1 MAEKGRPW
9 ARKRRDG
16 GGSVPTTEN
25 ARRARPSPATGGT
38 RGRSGSRWRQGGVWA
53 GVIVLL
59 ILAYSFRFELGQLG
73 DRVVGELLPYAAVT
87 TEAGAIRLRAQ
98 RDGHYYIDAMVEG
111 RKIRFLVDTGAS
123 IVVLSPDDANRLG
136 IKLTPANF
144 SRRMRTANGI
154 VRGAPVVIRALDL
167 GTIHL
172 SNVSA
177 VINEAA
183 MAHSLLGVSAL
194 EKLSSYEVRDG
205 TLTLRR

>member
-1 MAEKGRPW
+1 MTENGGPW
-9 ARKRRDG
+9 ARKPRAG
-16 GGSVPTTEN
+16 GGSVPTSRSAEQ
-25 ARRARPSPATGGT
+25 ARPKPAARVA
-38 RGRSGSRWRQGGVWA
+38 RGRPSSRWRFGGIWA

-59 ILAYSFRFELGQLG
+59 ILAYSFRFELGHLSG
-73 DRVVGELLPYAAVT
+73 RLVGELLPFAAVT

-98 RDGHYYIDAMVEG
+98 RDGHYYIDAAVDG
-111 RKIRFLVDTGAS
+111 REIRFLVDTGAS
-123 IVVLSPDDANRLG
+123 IVVLSPADAKRLG
-136 IKLTPANF
+136 IKLTPADF
-144 SRRMRTANGI
+144 SRRMRTAGGI
-154 VRGAPVVIRALDL
+154 VRGAPIVIRNLEL

-194 EKLSSYEVRDG
+194 EKLGSYEVRDG